1 MALTEKI
8 AMETAALA
16 RADSLA
22 RVALYAPQNRGA
34 AIYARLSKVVRMPAW
49 FRGSRITAYLRMLYT
64 AERYFIDVHGDK

>member
-8 AMETAALA
+8 AFEMAALA

-22 RVALYAPQNRGA
+22 QVPLYDTQNQGVVL
-34 AIYARLSKVVRMPAW
+34 YGRLGKNVRLPAW
-49 FRGSRITAYLRMLYT
+49 YKGSRITAYLRMLYT

>member
-8 AMETAALA
+8 AVEMAALA

-22 RVALYAPQNRGA
+22 GVALYDPRNRSA
-34 AIYARLSKVVRMPAW
+34 ALYARLSKTVRLPAW
-49 FRGSRITAYLRMLYT
+49 FRGSRITSYLRMLYT